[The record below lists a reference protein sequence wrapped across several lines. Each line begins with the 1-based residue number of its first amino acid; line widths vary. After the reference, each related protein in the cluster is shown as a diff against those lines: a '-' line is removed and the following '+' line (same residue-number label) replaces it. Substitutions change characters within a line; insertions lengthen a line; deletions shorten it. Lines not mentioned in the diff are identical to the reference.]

1 MIYYEQKKV
10 NTKHKRYTILQICV
24 TFKKGKR
31 MHNSE
36 NPSAI
41 RSRKEITQALLTLMQ
56 DHPYSEIT
64 VKQIILEARLARK
77 TFYRNYESKDDVL
90 ISMIRD
96 TLHNYYDIVNTGS
109 SDVLTTVFSFAEKN
123 KEILLLLDK
132 NNMLH
137 IVLQCMNE
145 YGPLL
150 RREFVSDSNPFNKLF
165 EGLDSNYLMAFNIGA
180 FWNVISM
187 WIHRGMNDKP
197 EDIMSMIYQYLQRAR
212 QK

>member
-1 MIYYEQKKV
+1 M
-10 NTKHKRYTILQICV
+10 N
-24 TFKKGKR
+24 
-31 MHNSE
+31 NSD

-41 RSRKEITQALLTLMQ
+41 RSRNEITQALLTLMKST
-56 DHPYSEIT
+56 PYNEIS
-64 VKQIILEARLARK
+64 VKQIILEAGLARK

-90 ISMIRD
+90 ISLIKK
-96 TLHNYYDIVNTGS
+96 TLHNYYNIVNSGL

-123 KEILLLLDK
+123 KDILLLLDR

-137 IVLQCMNE
+137 LVLQCMNE

-165 EGLDSNYLMAFNIGA
+165 DGLDSSYLMAFNIGA

-187 WIHRGMNDKP
+187 WIHRGMSDRP
-197 EDIMSMIYQYLQRAR
+197 EDVMSMINLYLQRVR
-212 QK
+212 QR